1 MQISDVVIIG
11 GVAAGP
17 KTAATLMRRLP
28 DAKVILFQKDD
39 LLSYSSCGLPYFAS
53 GDVGSFNELTYT
65 SYGIPR
71 DPAFFKT
78 SRRFEAVIGAEVT
91 GIDRERKCVTVRMKA
106 TGEMIE
112 RGYKKLVIATGASP
126 VRPPFPVPDSDRIR
140 SFHVPDDAIAFRRL
154 AEQGKIDSAVVVG
167 AGFVGCEM
175 AEAIGGL
182 WGIGTTM
189 IEKEAQILPGM
200 LDREMAAL
208 VEQEL
213 KQQGITV
220 LTGAG
225 VEKIELDD
233 EGKPRVSLA
242 NTEPVTADYVVVALG
257 IRPEVTVARDCG
269 LTIGPTGAIAVNAR
283 METSD
288 PEIYAGGD
296 CVETIH
302 QITGKPVNICMGSLA
317 NRHGRVIAENL
328 AGGDVAFPGALG
340 TQLLKVFEI
349 NVGAVG
355 LTETAA
361 QVTGYSVNAVW
372 ASFADKPDYQPEA
385 KTLVVKMVYDRES
398 RRLLGLQAV
407 GHGDICRRIDVFAS
421 FLQRKATVADL
432 FDFEHGYAPPYAEAL
447 DPLHHLAGMA
457 QAQARGVRFVSPDFD
472 FGRELSPQD
481 TILDVREDEEA
492 ATTPLPSP
500 IAGSK
505 ARNLHFPLD
514 QLLDRCAEIDPQN
527 RIVIVCQR
535 GARSYQAAMALESKS
550 FANIEILGGGL
561 QAVAY

>member
-1 MQISDVVIIG
+1 MQTSNVVIIG

-17 KTAATLMRRLP
+17 KTAATLVRRLP
-28 DAKVILFQKDD
+28 DATVTLFQKDD

-71 DPAFFKT
+71 DPAFFRT
-78 SRRFEAVIGAEVT
+78 SRRFEAVTGAEVIR
-91 GIDRERKCVTVRMKA
+91 IDRERKCVTVRMKT
-106 TGEMIE
+106 TGETIE
-112 RGYKKLVIATGASP
+112 HGYKKLVIATGASP
-126 VRPPFPVPDSDRIR
+126 IRPPFPVAESNLIR
-140 SFHVPDDAIAFRRL
+140 AFHVPDDAIAFRRL

-167 AGFVGCEM
+167 AGFVGCEI
-175 AEAIGGL
+175 AEAIGSL
-182 WGIGTTM
+182 WGIGTTV

-213 KQQGITV
+213 KQQGVIV
-220 LTGAG
+220 LTGAR
-225 VEKIELDD
+225 VEQIELDD
-233 EGKPRVSLA
+233 MGKPRTVIA
-242 NTEPVTADYVVVALG
+242 GADPVTSDYVVVALG
-257 IRPEVTVARDCG
+257 IRPEVTLARDCG
-269 LTIGPTGAIAVNAR
+269 LAIGPTGGIAVNAR
-283 METSD
+283 MQTSD
-288 PEIYAGGD
+288 SEIYAGGD
-296 CVETIH
+296 CVETVH
-302 QITGKPVNICMGSLA
+302 QITGKPLNICMGSLA

-328 AGGDVAFPGALG
+328 AGGDVSFPGAVG
-340 TQLLKVFEI
+340 TQLLKVFDI
-349 NVGAVG
+349 NVGAAG

-361 QVTGYSVNAVW
+361 RSAGYPIQSLW

-385 KTLVVKMVYDRES
+385 KTLVVKMVYDQES
-398 RRLLGLQAV
+398 TRLLGLQAV

-432 FDFEHGYAPPYAEAL
+432 LDFEHGYAPPYSEAL

-492 ATTPLPSP
+492 ANTPVPSP
-500 IAGSK
+500 IAGSQ
-505 ARNLHFPLD
+505 ARHLHFPLD
-514 QLLDRCAEIDPQN
+514 QLLDRSDEIDSQS

-535 GARSYQAAMALESKS
+535 GARSYQAAMALKSKS